1 MIKEILK
8 PDNLDFYFK
17 SFCLLSKNKW
27 KKKLLIIQKNRY
39 LKLLDLISL
48 IRIIYQK
55 SLHNHFMMQQMKAIM
70 KLKIILLSLSMM
82 MLALARIIMIKI
94 S

>member
-1 MIKEILK
+1 
-8 PDNLDFYFK
+8 
-17 SFCLLSKNKW
+17 
-27 KKKLLIIQKNRY
+27 
-39 LKLLDLISL
+39 LDLISL

-55 SLHNHFMMQQMKAIM
+55 SLLNHSMMQQMKAIM

-82 MLALARIIMIKI
+82 KLASARIIMIKI